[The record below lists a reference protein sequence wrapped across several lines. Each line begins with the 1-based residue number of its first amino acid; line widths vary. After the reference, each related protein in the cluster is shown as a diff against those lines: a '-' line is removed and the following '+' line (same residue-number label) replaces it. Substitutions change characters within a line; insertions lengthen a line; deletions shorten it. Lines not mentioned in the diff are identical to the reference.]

1 MTDDRDTSPTGE
13 HGPSTGPIETT
24 IGTRRSLVPSSR
36 RRVLQALGI
45 GAAGLAFAGS
55 ASADELDD
63 GSIEYTPDENQRPE
77 GFQGEGKG
85 ISYTRISSQV
95 TDGTY
100 AIIDEVNIVP
110 EEGGFAEIHVAHPIP
125 GNDAT
130 DPGFIDEEGG
140 AQNAFGTA
148 LGYSEFL
155 PQGLYQNVKVPLFED
170 ENFEAVA
177 ASDVNRLK
185 EPTVV
190 VSLPHIDSNGNEEYD
205 NYEEGA
211 PDPAFGTDTDDLD
224 EEGGGDIGGIIGE
237 PNDGAFAPP
246 DFNRPTDV
254 AALIPLKEN
263 AEDFHIF
270 RPREGQRDTDED
282 ERGGHSGH

>member
-1 MTDDRDTSPTGE
+1 MTDDRDVSQPSE
-13 HGPSTGPIETT
+13 HGSSTETRKT
-24 IGTRRSLVPSSR
+24 TVGMKRTLVPSSR

-63 GSIEYTPDENQRPE
+63 DTIEYSPDENQRPE
-77 GFQGEGKG
+77 GFQGDGEGV
-85 ISYTRISSQV
+85 SYTRISDQV

-110 EEGGFAEIHVAHPIP
+110 EEGGFAEIHAAHPIP
-125 GNDAT
+125 GIDAT
-130 DPGFIDEEGG
+130 DPGFIAEDGS
-140 AQNAFGTA
+140 AQNAFGNA

-170 ENFEAVA
+170 ENFDAVDG
-177 ASDVNRLK
+177 SVDRLK

-205 NYEEGA
+205 NYEAGA
-211 PDPAFGTDTDDLD
+211 PDPAFGSDADDI
-224 EEGGGDIGGIIGE
+224 EEGAGDVEGIVGA

-270 RPREGQRDTDED
+270 RPEDGQRDAESDD
-282 ERGGHSGH
+282 SDGHDDAH